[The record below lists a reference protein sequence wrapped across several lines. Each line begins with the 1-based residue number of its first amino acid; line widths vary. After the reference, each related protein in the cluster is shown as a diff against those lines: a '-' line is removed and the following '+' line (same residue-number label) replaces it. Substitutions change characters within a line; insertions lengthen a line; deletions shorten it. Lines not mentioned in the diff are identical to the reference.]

1 VSLDVSHVTSSIDQ
15 AIEPFTSGNE
25 RFQTPLTA

>member
-1 VSLDVSHVTSSIDQ
+1 MSLDVSHVTSSIDQ

-25 RFQTPLTA
+25 